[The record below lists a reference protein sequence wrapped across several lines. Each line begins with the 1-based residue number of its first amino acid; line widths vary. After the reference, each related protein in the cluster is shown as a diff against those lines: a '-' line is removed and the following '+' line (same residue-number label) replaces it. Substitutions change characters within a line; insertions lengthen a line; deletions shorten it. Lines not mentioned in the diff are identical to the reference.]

1 MLLCEFIGSNCM
13 QGDNADEMAIFSG
26 DGHRHSRLKLLFF
39 QLWKVAETRI
49 VEGRLFQ
56 NDWLE
61 GRTNPACNAFAQS
74 QLDFTHSF
82 FILLVCVRN
91 RGPPLFFILPLKNYR
106 VP

>member
-13 QGDNADEMAIFSG
+13 QGDNADEMAIFAD

-61 GRTNPACNAFAQS
+61 VRTNPACNAFAQS
-74 QLDFTHSF
+74 QLEFTHSL
-82 FILLVCVRN
+82 FILLVCSRK
-91 RGPPLFFILPLKNYR
+91 REALLAFIIQVQEY
-106 VP
+106 